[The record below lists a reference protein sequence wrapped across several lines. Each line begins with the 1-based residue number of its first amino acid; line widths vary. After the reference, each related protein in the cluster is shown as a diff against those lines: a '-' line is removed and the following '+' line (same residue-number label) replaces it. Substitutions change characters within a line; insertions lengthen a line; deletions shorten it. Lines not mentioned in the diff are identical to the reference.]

1 MAENFP
7 NFPESSQFSG
17 LRSLRDEML
26 TELAR
31 LRDIMRG
38 DYCLEEDEIYI
49 NLPEEEKEL
58 FHEFL
63 EFYGNC
69 PICKSKNHDEALS
82 KFFLSQEP
90 ENLRLR
96 DQLLDLIYAFDPD
109 YKSTRS
115 HVKLGIPCCN
125 CYKLLFEEPG
135 VIGFRM

>member
-31 LRDIMRG
+31 LRDIMRC

-58 FHEFL
+58 LHEFL
-63 EFYGNC
+63 DFYGNC
-69 PICKSKNHDEALS
+69 PICKSKNHNEALS
-82 KFFLSQEP
+82 KFFLSQEL
-90 ENLRLR
+90 ENMRLR
-96 DQLLDLIYAFDPD
+96 DQLLDLMDTFDPD
-109 YKSTRS
+109 NKTAHNR
-115 HVKLGIPCCN
+115 VKLGIPCCN
-125 CYKLLFEEPG
+125 CYKFLFEEPG